1 MTPDKSRR
9 RDGPGGRFEDGLG
22 LELLIGAAVVPHHTV
37 SSGLEQLQNKAWMF
51 SVRSQES
58 LFHRVSCGPDQPHGG
73 ALVFY
78 VGSLVNNQIEERFMA
93 WSLGFS
99 SPR

>member
-58 LFHRVSCGPDQPHGG
+58 LFHRVSCGPINP
-73 ALVFY
+73 
-78 VGSLVNNQIEERFMA
+78 MA
-93 WSLGFS
+93 ELW
-99 SPR
+99 

>member
-1 MTPDKSRR
+1 MVW
-9 RDGPGGRFEDGLG
+9 GGDLKGGLG
-22 LELLIGAAVVPHHTV
+22 LELLIGAAEVPHHTV
-37 SSGLEQLQNKAWMF
+37 SSRLEQLQNKAWMF

-73 ALVFY
+73 ALVFS
-78 VGSLVNNQIEERFMA
+78 VGPLVNNQIEERFTA